1 MDRDATKRL
10 NKILDFIEFLFEN
23 IETHTRHIDTYGQM
37 QSLYQEREKQRNRGF
52 EGRKEI
58 DKINAEYS
66 TLWDI
71 ILKDIKAPIK
81 AFWGIS
87 VEKWS
92 ATWDL
97 QLCNLMTIYKVDV
110 EDSSSEELKLRVENI
125 IPKYIEYQSKTK
137 SFILMRI
144 LGESNLS
151 EIECITNGSTS
162 DVSGG
167 LKYLFDYYVPNNEF
181 IPLSIKPTDYQQIAT
196 FLNSYIYDI
205 TPEIVESIWIKNQLP
220 ENTIKPLWKKKSEG
234 MLLFY
239 WINESR
245 ANKITLKEFNEWFGC
260 TAGTEFKQNDLNTGT
275 EKAGRFMTEMNK
287 FPKF

>member
-1 MDRDATKRL
+1 MKRDATKRL

-23 IETHTRHIDTYGQM
+23 IETHTQHIDTYEQM
-37 QSLYQEREKQRNRGF
+37 QSLCQEREKQRNRGF

-66 TLWDI
+66 TPLDI

-144 LGESNLS
+144 FGESGLR
-151 EIECITNGSTS
+151 EIECVTNKNTS
-162 DVSGG
+162 EVCGG
-167 LKYLFDYYVPNNEF
+167 LKYLFDYYVPNNDF
-181 IPLSIKPTDYQQIAT
+181 VPSSMKPTYYQQIAT
-196 FLNSYIYDI
+196 FLHSYIHGI
-205 TPEIVESIWIKNQLP
+205 TPEIIESIWIKKQ
-220 ENTIKPLWKKKSEG
+220 
-234 MLLFY
+234 LLFF
-239 WINESR
+239 I
-245 ANKITLKEFNEWFGC
+245 
-260 TAGTEFKQNDLNTGT
+260 
-275 EKAGRFMTEMNK
+275 
-287 FPKF
+287 